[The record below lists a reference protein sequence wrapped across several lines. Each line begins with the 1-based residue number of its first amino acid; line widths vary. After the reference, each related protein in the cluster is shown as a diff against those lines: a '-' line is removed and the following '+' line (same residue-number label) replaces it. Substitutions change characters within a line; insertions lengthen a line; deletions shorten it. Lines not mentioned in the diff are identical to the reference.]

1 MSDPWSRVEVPY
13 ALRVTVFRFREP
25 DDGKEVKSV
34 PFGLDLMYWGEKRE
48 VAQVGDGFPSFL
60 EHRNFVNFENGIF
73 AQVPMNNADCHRFWR
88 PPDEG

>member
-25 DDGKEVKSV
+25 EDGKEVKSV

-48 VAQVGDGFPSFL
+48 VAQVGGFFTSFI
-60 EHRNFVNFENGIF
+60 EHRRSANFENGVSLRY
-73 AQVPMNNADCHRFWR
+73 Q
-88 PPDEG
+88 